1 MTPNE
6 RAIKIT
12 RNSLTIDDEDCE
24 GIAEA
29 ISAAVAEER
38 EACARVI
45 DRSAANSGAWAVA
58 LLNKLAARVR
68 ARSTTRSIKES
79 R

>member
-6 RAIKIT
+6 RAIKIA

-24 GIAEA
+24 GIADA
-29 ISAAVAEER
+29 FRAAVDAET

-68 ARSTTRSIKES
+68 ARSATQPVKGS